1 MILSW
6 LMGSVGKWFV
16 LAGAGTLAVLAAY
29 GYGYVKGDARCAT
42 KFELAE
48 AIADRNAAREELANL
63 REITAAQAK
72 LGEEHQKRT
81 KANDEVIKELEDVI
95 GGLPPSECDIPAGF
109 LRRLEGLRESPD

>member
-1 MILSW
+1 MILSFF
-6 LMGSVGKWFV
+6 MGSVGKWFTMAGV
-16 LAGAGTLAVLAAY
+16 GALALVAAY
-29 GYGYVKGDARCAT
+29 GYGYVKGDAQCAT
-42 KFELAE
+42 KVQLAE

-81 KANDEVIKELEDVI
+81 KENDEVIKELEDVI

-109 LRRLEGLRESPD
+109 LRRLEGLRESSD